1 MSLMIERQ
9 LSRMERRR
17 LHSHEQL
24 VTAAT
29 ELLYE
34 IGYRDLTIKAITE
47 RADLGYGTFYLHF
60 QDKDDIVWEV
70 IHAAAEQQRHLVDER
85 IKDVPFPRREYLSW
99 RLLFEFAAEAREGI
113 VMLLGSRGS
122 ATLLQ
127 RYQDYMAKL
136 YEDNLREG
144 KYSIG
149 LDIPSDF
156 LGQFAA
162 GATLRLLFWW
172 LETPNAYSA
181 EQMAGMIYQTVFRQL
196 PPED

>member
-1 MSLMIERQ
+1 
-9 LSRMERRR
+9 MERRR
-17 LHSHEQL
+17 LHSREQL
-24 VTAAT
+24 VAAAT
-29 ELLYE
+29 DLLYE

-70 IHAAAEQQRHLVDER
+70 IYAAAEQQRHLVDER
-85 IKDVPFPRREYLSW
+85 IKNVPFPRREYLSW
-99 RLLFEFAAEAREGI
+99 QMLFEFASEAREGI
-113 VMLLGSRGS
+113 IMLLGSRGS
-122 ATLLQ
+122 ARLLQ

-149 LDIPSDF
+149 LDIPADF

-181 EQMAGMIYQTVFRQL
+181 EQMAGMIYQTVFRQPL
-196 PPED
+196 PEG